1 MEVSHK
7 SMEIFV
13 REKGNVIFCNP
24 HSPEIN
30 SGQVFSADSY
40 NFKRKAC
47 REGRDLGRALCKA
60 RRKSSETYFG
70 IKN

>member
-1 MEVSHK
+1 
-7 SMEIFV
+7 MEIFV
-13 REKGNVIFCNP
+13 REKENVIFCNP

-70 IKN
+70 IRN

>member
-1 MEVSHK
+1 
-7 SMEIFV
+7 MEIFV
-13 REKGNVIFCNP
+13 REKENVIFCNP
-24 HSPEIN
+24 HS
-30 SGQVFSADSY
+30 FSADSY

-70 IKN
+70 IRN

>member
-13 REKGNVIFCNP
+13 REKENVIFCNP

-70 IKN
+70 IRN